1 MTGGLSILP
10 LQAGADAEACAA
22 LLASSEPWRTLG
34 LGQAALLA
42 QIQDPG
48 RERYVA
54 RMGDRLAGYLALTL
68 QGAFVGYVQTICVAP
83 GFRNLGLGAEL
94 IAFAEARIFRDH
106 PNVFLCV
113 SAFNHGARRFY
124 ARLGYAAV
132 GELTDYLIAG
142 QSEILMRKTR
152 GPKLP

>member
-1 MTGGLSILP
+1 MEAPVIRP
-10 LQAGADAEACAA
+10 LLAGDEASACADM
-22 LLASSEPWRTLG
+22 LAHSDPWRTLG
-34 LGQAALLA
+34 LGRTALQA
-42 QIQDPG
+42 QVEDPS

-54 RMGDRLAGYLALTL
+54 LAGERLAGFLMLNL

-83 GFRNLGLGAEL
+83 AFRNRGLGAAL
-94 IAFAEARIFRDH
+94 IAFAEERIFREY

-124 ARLGYAAV
+124 DRLGYREV
-132 GELTDYLIAG
+132 GELTDYLVAG